1 MLVTIFAIILTII
14 LGLWG
19 LLFVAMALFEDHD
32 EFQTNIKGVLL
43 LIGAV
48 FIIVACQC
56 FSYVI

>member
-14 LGLWG
+14 FGLWG
-19 LLFVAMALFEDHD
+19 LLFVAMALLEGHD

-48 FIIVACQC
+48 FIITACQC
-56 FSYVI
+56 LSYII

>member
-19 LLFVAMALFEDHD
+19 LLFVAMALLEDHD

-48 FIIVACQC
+48 FIITACKC
-56 FSYVI
+56 LSYII